1 MPKHTKGL
9 LQIPQGTEGIY
20 LEEAYRHRKI
30 VRSIDELFT
39 GWGYLPAQV
48 PIFDFFDTYR
58 ELLGDR
64 GADTIY
70 RLVDRD
76 GDLLMLRSDITL
88 FLAKQIGLALQM
100 QDVPLRVC
108 YADSILRHQ
117 DREDISR
124 NEFFQVG
131 AELIGREGIRGDIE
145 IIALLSEVLT
155 LLDLPNAHIHL
166 GSRKLLSLMTK
177 GRETSAVMHLAAMIE
192 GRDGDGLATA
202 FKDSPLRDHAAFLTD
217 LFSYIGEPDGLEGMA
232 SRVPDAGPAFAD
244 VEAEL
249 RYLIKI
255 SSIVKNVYPQTSLR
269 IDLSEIGTQQYYT
282 GVVFQAYA
290 EGADRAIASGGRYD
304 ELLGHFG
311 STCASVGF
319 SLFLR
324 KIESLVGRAERF
336 DVPEASFILDEDL
349 CEALRA
355 AKEMRREGGIA
366 IL

>member
-1 MPKHTKGL
+1 

-20 LEEAYRHRKI
+20 LEEAYRHRRI
-30 VRSIDELFT
+30 VRTIEELFT

-58 ELLGDR
+58 ELLGEQ

-88 FLAKQIGLALQM
+88 FLAKQVGLALQA
-100 QDVPLRVC
+100 QDLPLRIC

-131 AELIGREGIRGDIE
+131 AELIGRDGIRGDIE

-155 LLDLPNAHIHL
+155 LLDLPNAYIHL
-166 GSRKLLSLMTK
+166 GSRKLLSLMTV
-177 GRETSAVMHLAAMIE
+177 GQEASAVKQMAAMIE
-192 GRDGDGLATA
+192 ERDSDELGAAFGDG
-202 FKDSPLRDHAAFLTD
+202 PLRDHAGILTD
-217 LFSYIGEPDGLEGMA
+217 LFFFIGEPEGLDAMA
-232 SRVPDAGPAFAD
+232 DRLPDAGAVF
-244 VEAEL
+244 VEIKSEL
-249 RYLIKI
+249 RYLTKI
-255 SSIVKNVYPQTSLR
+255 SSIVEKVYPQTSLR
-269 IDLSEIGTQQYYT
+269 IDLSEIGTQEYYT

-311 STCASVGF
+311 SACASVGF

-336 DVPEASFILDEDL
+336 DVPEASFILDDDL
-349 CEALRA
+349 REALRT
-355 AKEMRREGGIA
+355 AKDVRSEGGIA